1 MVPGKMVKGMG
12 GAMDLVAGV
21 KRVVVLM
28 EHAAKDGSPKIL
40 PECTLPLTGLG
51 VVNRIITELGV
62 FDVTEV
68 GLKLVESAP
77 EVSLEEI
84 KSKTGVPV
92 LQ

>member
-1 MVPGKMVKGMG
+1 
-12 GAMDLVAGV
+12 
-21 KRVVVLM
+21 VVVLM

-62 FDVTEV
+62 FDVTDA
-68 GLKLVESAP
+68 GLKLIELAP

-84 KSKTGVPV
+84 KNKTGVTV